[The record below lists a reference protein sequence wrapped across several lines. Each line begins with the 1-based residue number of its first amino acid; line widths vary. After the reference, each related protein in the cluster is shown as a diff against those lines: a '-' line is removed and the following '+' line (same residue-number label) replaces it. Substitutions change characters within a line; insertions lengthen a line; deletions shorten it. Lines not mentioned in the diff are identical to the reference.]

1 MTIEFINKL
10 PENLQPQIQQLI
22 YTGAKLSPKL
32 ASLLEKVLHEGNI
45 YIKAVPSD
53 TLAEASDW
61 NTHSRT
67 IRLELNDS
75 SVLNFLYQLSKAG
88 NFHFKYIKSPIEF
101 FTAKEY
107 ANYLEAIHFVSNT
120 LFFDILSELKP
131 YCAELELPAELVKR
145 KLELYD
151 ERRQRDLLDS
161 MLQQNSQQATF
172 SHTDIY
178 CAQWDKFVLIEKIR
192 KINET
197 LRKWDLEDDH
207 ITLGVYNQSE
217 LQSLFDSLYE
227 LCSRLEFMDF
237 LSNYSIP
244 ANLCSELLSEID
256 SLQPAMQLTTT
267 LDEMNTNIEKL
278 KRLLP
283 EKATTEVKL
292 VSTSHSNELLSSS
305 RVKLEKL
312 ATSSSSAPLN
322 QSKRQFL
329 VSRDLSKD
337 RDDTFKSIPNKIS
350 TLGFEFDTLS
360 QLTVV
365 ESDYRSEFINSLS
378 DDDDLL
384 REFQIAYFDDLL
396 ANYRVNCIKA
406 TEGKT
411 DFIKDSQDEVI
422 DLNLLT
428 RQIIPKNKLIM

>member
-1 MTIEFINKL
+1 MTIEFTNTIS
-10 PENLQPQIQQLI
+10 EELQPKIQQII
-22 YTGAKLSPKL
+22 YTGAKFSPKL
-32 ASLLEKVLHEGNI
+32 NRLLQKVLKDGNVLI
-45 YIKAVPSD
+45 QEVPSG
-53 TLAEASDW
+53 TLAEGSDW
-61 NTHSRT
+61 NNLSRI
-67 IRLELNDS
+67 IRIEQNDS
-75 SVLNFLYQLSKAG
+75 SLLNFIYQLSKAG
-88 NFHFKYIKSPIEF
+88 NFHFKHIKSPSEF
-101 FTAKEY
+101 FTANEY
-107 ANYLEAIHFVSNT
+107 ANYVEAIHFVSNT

-131 YCAELELPAELVKR
+131 YCTELELPAELLKQ

-151 ERRQRDLLDS
+151 KKHQRDLLDS
-161 MLQQNSQQATF
+161 MLQRNSQQTTF
-172 SHTDIY
+172 SHIDIY

-192 KINET
+192 KINGI
-197 LRKWDLEDDH
+197 LREWDLEDDH
-207 ITLGVYNQSE
+207 ITLGAHKQSE
-217 LQSLFDSLYE
+217 LQSLVDNLYE

-237 LSNYSIP
+237 LSDYSIP
-244 ANLCSELLSEID
+244 ANLSSELLTEID

-267 LDEMNTNIEKL
+267 LDEMNNNIERL

-283 EKATTEVKL
+283 ETATTEVKL
-292 VSTSHSNELLSSS
+292 VSASQSNELLSST
-305 RVKLEKL
+305 RVKLENL
-312 ATSSSSAPLN
+312 TTSSSSAPLN
-322 QSKRQFL
+322 LSKRQFL
-329 VSRDLSKD
+329 VSRDLSKAK
-337 RDDTFKSIPNKIS
+337 DDAFKSIPNKIS

-411 DFIKDSQDEVI
+411 DFVKDSQDEVI